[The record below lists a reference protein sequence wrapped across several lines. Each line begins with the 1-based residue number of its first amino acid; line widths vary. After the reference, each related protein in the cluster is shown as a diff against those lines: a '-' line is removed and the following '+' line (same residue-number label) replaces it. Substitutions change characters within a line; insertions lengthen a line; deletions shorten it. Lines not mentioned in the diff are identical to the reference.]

1 MNDILMISNLVKK
14 YVSGNEQIAVL
25 NDITLNI
32 PAGKKI
38 IITGKS
44 GCGKSTLL
52 NLIAGLDTVTSG
64 SIIAGGKYPVDKMN
78 ENELTKYRADFIGL
92 VFQFHYLL
100 KDFSTLEN
108 VMLRAFISG
117 TPKKQ
122 AEEKAAE
129 LLNEVGLGNRL
140 HHIPS
145 KLSGGE
151 RQRAAVARAL
161 INNPTLILA
170 DEPTG
175 NLDTESGLVVE
186 NVLFSIVEKYKK
198 SLVLVTH
205 DMNLA
210 SRGDICY
217 EIKGGGI
224 YPKTEPYQEK

>member
-1 MNDILMISNLVKK
+1 MNDILRISNLTKK
-14 YVSGNEQIAVL
+14 YVSGNEQIVVL

-64 SIIAGGKYPVDKMN
+64 SIIAGEEYTVNQMN

-100 KDFSTLEN
+100 KDFTTLEN
-108 VMLRAFISG
+108 VMLPAFIHG
-117 TPKKQ
+117 IPKKQ
-122 AEEKAAE
+122 AEEKAAA
-129 LLNEVGLGNRL
+129 LLEEVGLGNRL

-186 NVLFSIVEKYKK
+186 NVLFSIVEKHKK

-224 YPKTEPYQEK
+224 IPRTEPLQEN

>member
-1 MNDILMISNLVKK
+1 MNDILKISNLIKR
-14 YVSGNEQIAVL
+14 YISGNDQINVL
-25 NDITLNI
+25 NNITLNI

-52 NLIAGLDTVTSG
+52 NLIAGLDSVSSG
-64 SIIAGGKYPVDKMN
+64 SILAGENYHIEKMN
-78 ENELTKYRADFIGL
+78 EKQLTKYRADFIGL

-108 VMLRAFISG
+108 VMLPAFIKGVS
-117 TPKKQ
+117 KKH
-122 AEEKAAE
+122 AEEKAME
-129 LLNEVGLGNRL
+129 LLHDVGLEDRL

-151 RQRAAVARAL
+151 RQRAALARAL
-161 INNPTLILA
+161 INDPTLILA

-175 NLDTESGLVVE
+175 NLDTESGITVE
-186 NVLFSIVEKYKK
+186 NILFSLVDKYHK
-198 SLVLVTH
+198 SLILVTH

-217 EIKGGGI
+217 EIKNGEIIPKNGI
-224 YPKTEPYQEK
+224 QTGV

>member
-1 MNDILMISNLVKK
+1 MNDILKISNLIKK
-14 YVSGNEQIAVL
+14 YVSGNDQIVVL

-32 PAGKKI
+32 PAGKKV

-64 SIIAGGKYPVDKMN
+64 SIIAGEEYPVDKMN
-78 ENELTKYRADFIGL
+78 EKELTKYRADFIGL

-108 VMLRAFISG
+108 VMLPAFIRG

-224 YPKTEPYQEK
+224 YQKTEPLQEN